1 MTIFLLIFFSLT
13 EIILLIAIIFF
24 FLRLKKSE
32 SLLNQLQSKQEE
44 FINKLHFNA
53 QLENEIVST
62 FEQRQLELA
71 QLDLLL
77 DNKTKK
83 LKRILAQAEE
93 FSRSP
98 QFLRQIIITG
108 HKEGK
113 PVSRLA
119 KATGLSTEEVE
130 LILDQYN

>member
-1 MTIFLLIFFSLT
+1 MTVFLLVFFSIT
-13 EIILLIAIIFF
+13 EIILLAAIIFF

-32 SLLNQLQSKQEE
+32 ELVTQLQSKQQE

-53 QLENEIVST
+53 QLETELMNT
-62 FEQRQLELA
+62 FEERQEELA
-71 QLDLLL
+71 RLDMQLDQ
-77 DNKTKK
+77 KTRK
-83 LKRILAQAEE
+83 LKKILAQAEE

-98 QFLRQIIITG
+98 QFLRQIILTG

-119 KATGLSTEEVE
+119 KATGLTIEEVE
-130 LILDQYN
+130 LIIDQHT

>member
-1 MTIFLLIFFSLT
+1 M
-13 EIILLIAIIFF
+13 LIAIIFF

-32 SLLNQLQSKQEE
+32 SLINQLQSKQEE

-53 QLENEIVST
+53 QLESEIVST
-62 FEQRQLELA
+62 FEQRQFELA
-71 QLDLLL
+71 QLDQLL

-83 LKRILAQAEE
+83 LKKILAQAEE

-113 PVSRLA
+113 SVSRLA

-130 LILDQYN
+130 LIIDQYN

>member
-1 MTIFLLIFFSLT
+1 MTELLLIFFSIT
-13 EIILLIAIIFF
+13 EIALLVAIVFF
-24 FLRLKKSE
+24 FLRLRKSE
-32 SLLNQLQSKQEE
+32 ELVTQLQSKQQE

-53 QLENEIVST
+53 QLENELMNT
-62 FEQRQLELA
+62 FEERQDELAKLDRQL
-71 QLDLLL
+71 DR
-77 DNKTKK
+77 KTKK
-83 LKRILAQAEE
+83 LKKILSQAEE

-119 KATGLSTEEVE
+119 KATGLTIEEVE
-130 LILDQYN
+130 LIIDQYS

>member
-1 MTIFLLIFFSLT
+1 MTEFLLIFFSVT

-24 FLRLKKSE
+24 FIRLKKSE
-32 SLLNQLQSKQEE
+32 ELVTQLQSKQQE

-53 QLENEIVST
+53 QLENELMNT
-62 FEQRQLELA
+62 FEQRQQELA
-71 QLDLLL
+71 QLDKVL
-77 DNKTKK
+77 DQKSRK
-83 LKRILAQAEE
+83 LKKILSQAEE

-113 PVSRLA
+113 PVNRLA
-119 KATGLSTEEVE
+119 KATGLSTDEVE
-130 LILDQYN
+130 LIIDQYN

>member
-1 MTIFLLIFFSLT
+1 MFFSIT
-13 EIILLIAIIFF
+13 EIILLTAIIFF
-24 FLRLKKSE
+24 FVRLKKSE

-53 QLENEIVST
+53 QLESEIVST

-71 QLDLLL
+71 QLDQLL

-83 LKRILAQAEE
+83 LKKILSQAEE

-130 LILDQYN
+130 LIIDQYN

>member
-13 EIILLIAIIFF
+13 EIILLVAIIIFF
-24 FLRLKKSE
+24 MRLKKSE

-53 QLENEIVST
+53 QLESEIIST

-71 QLDLLL
+71 QLDQLL
-77 DNKTKK
+77 DNKAKK
-83 LKRILAQAEE
+83 LKKILSQAEE

-130 LILDQYN
+130 LIIDQYN